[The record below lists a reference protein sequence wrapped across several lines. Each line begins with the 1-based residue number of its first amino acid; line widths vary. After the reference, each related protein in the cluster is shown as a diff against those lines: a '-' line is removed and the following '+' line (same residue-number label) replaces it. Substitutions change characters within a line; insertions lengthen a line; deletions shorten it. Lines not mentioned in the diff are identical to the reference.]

1 MRKEGTHR
9 RLPALLLALSM
20 LLSCAPA
27 ALAAETAA
35 AMQLAK
41 TEGVV
46 AISNNRGRSVS
57 LIEKMRLYSG
67 YHVEKEE
74 ASYAWIDLD
83 STKLNKL
90 DALSEVE
97 IRKSGKQLEL
107 LLNEGN
113 IFFNVTEPL
122 EDGESLNIRTST
134 IVVGIRGTCG
144 WVKIIDQ
151 WTVEVCILEGT
162 VTISVTDPV
171 TGQTKED
178 TLSAGERARCV
189 VYPQDRDGDKCD
201 ILRDR
206 FQREDIDGFVLVEL
220 KPDAPLVEKIYAE
233 SGIDLRDWPRDPD
246 EWLKEDQ
253 EEVRRKLED
262 IEEALEEQD
271 EHISKDPVWPEEP
284 PAVQPQPEEEPPEDA
299 PAADPSSVVTLT
311 LPVEDDVVDDYLG
324 RGYVRQVIVR
334 QAGVRASTGSTLEVD
349 SGITVPAGKTLTMD
363 GGRAMINVLAGQ
375 KLEVNGTLEHVAGQ
389 QPSGEGA
396 NYYTSSGTVI
406 NRGTI
411 RSSIIVDGGRLEN
424 HGTMDGVQINRVATV
439 DNTNGV
445 IKGLTLS
452 RDADGSTI
460 RGGTIRPGGGTAP
473 LNIVVGGWTQTSIVD
488 CVIENENGAAVFV
501 LVYTGFI
508 DFLESYKDS
517 IHLPRMSN
525 SVIRAKIEDVMCLRV
540 LDGSSDPAFIP
551 NGYSVQQSGEWY
563 HLVETGT
570 APTPPIDP
578 NVRVTVTF
586 EGNGGVWP
594 DGSGSIGN
602 NLPSG
607 TPLQTALTD
616 VGYPTRTGYTL
627 AGWNTAADGSGTAFA
642 AAAPITADVT
652 LYAQWAAGGVTWR
665 YDEPTATLYIEGSGP
680 MEDYPLSSVSIA
692 DAITTAPWAEYA
704 AEMRSLV
711 IEDGIT
717 SIGESAFCGCTGL
730 TNMAIPDS
738 VTSIG
743 SFVFAKCSGLTGA
756 LTIPENVTRIGD
768 GAFYECSGLS
778 GTLTIPAG
786 ITSIGSSVFYNCSGL
801 TGALTIP
808 AGVTSAGNYAFA
820 GCSGLTGAL
829 MIPDSVTTIGD
840 HAFNGCSG
848 LSGALTIPDS
858 VTNIGIHAF
867 QHCSSLTSI
876 AISNRVTGIG
886 DGTFYGCSSLTSI
899 EIPNSVTTIGGSVFL
914 YCSSLTTV
922 TIPDSVTSIGGSTFH
937 NTALRTVYYGGTQ
950 AQWNA
955 LMPNTDL
962 VDMYDATIYCSDGSI
977 TYAPTPRTTTASPY
991 SDVPLDAWYAA
1002 AVLYCRDHGL
1012 MSGVDATRFSPG
1024 AGMTRAMLVTVLHRL
1039 AGSPE
1044 APAASFR
1051 DVPAASWYAPAISWA
1066 VQKGVAGGYGDG
1078 RFGPDDPVTR
1088 QQAAA
1093 LLWRFAGEPDALRQS
1108 AFSDRE
1114 AVDSYAQEAVDWA
1127 HAAGILNG
1135 MGDGRFTPGGSAT
1148 RAQTAAILMNYL
1160 RSQAGEG
1167 DALSTASAMD
1177 VMCAPSGMVPMEDGS
1192 FLVTDTYHKLLW
1204 KVRLGAGTVLAGGET
1219 TQGLYGEPLGG
1230 YNDASLLESFFKE
1243 PWAAVPFLDG
1253 WAVSDT
1259 ANNAVR
1265 LVRRKDTQTLNG
1277 KTGEGLTVTA
1287 MGVAF
1292 DRPTGL
1298 AADKDGNLYVS
1309 DTGGGA
1315 VRKISPQGRVTTA
1328 ASRLSEPMGLCWK
1341 NGALYIAEA
1350 GAHRVVKLKDGK
1362 LSTVAGSGEE
1372 GLADGPAEQAAFS
1385 APQGVAVGDNGAV
1398 YVSDTGN
1405 SAVRMVRDGEVTTLA
1420 VRDVSLA
1427 RAGLTAPRGLLVQGD
1442 RLYICDGFARKVFVL
1457 RLG

>member
-1 MRKEGTHR
+1 MRTEGTHR
-9 RLPALLLALSM
+9 RLLALLLALSM

-35 AMQLAK
+35 VMQLAK
-41 TEGVV
+41 TEGTV

-67 YHVEKEE
+67 YHVETEE

-107 LLNEGN
+107 LLNEGS

-206 FQREDIDGFVLVEL
+206 FQREDIGGFVLVEL
-220 KPDAPLVEKIYAE
+220 KPDAPLVERIYEE

-246 EWLKEDQ
+246 ERLKEDQ
-253 EEVRRKLED
+253 EEARRKLED

-284 PAVQPQPEEEPPEDA
+284 PAVQPQPEEAPPEDA

-349 SGITVPAGKTLTMD
+349 SGITVPAGKTLTID

-375 KLEVNGTLEHVAGQ
+375 TLEVNGTLEHVAGQ
-389 QPSGEGA
+389 QPSGEGV

-508 DFLESYKDS
+508 DFLESYRDS

-570 APTPPIDP
+570 PPTPPIDP
-578 NVRVTVTF
+578 NVRVTVIF

-652 LYAQWAAGGVTWR
+652 LYAQWTAGGVTWR
-665 YDEPTATLYIEGSGP
+665 YDEPTQTLYIEGAGP
-680 MEDYPLSSVSIA
+680 MEAMA
-692 DAITTAPWAEYA
+692 DHDPSTVPSPWYDRRAEITTV
-704 AEMRSLV
+704 V
-711 IEDGIT
+711 IGSGVT
-717 SIGESAFCGCTGL
+717 SIIDSAFLGCENMTGI
-730 TNMAIPDS
+730 NIPDS
-738 VTSIG
+738 VTSLG
-743 SFVFAKCSGLTGA
+743 SNSFQGC
-756 LTIPENVTRIGD
+756 
-768 GAFYECSGLS
+768 
-778 GTLTIPAG
+778 
-786 ITSIGSSVFYNCSGL
+786 TSLASIV
-801 TGALTIP
+801 
-808 AGVTSAGNYAFA
+808 
-820 GCSGLTGAL
+820 
-829 MIPDSVTTIGD
+829 IPDSITTISY
-840 HAFNGCSG
+840 NGFYDC
-848 LSGALTIPDS
+848 
-858 VTNIGIHAF
+858 N
-867 QHCSSLTSI
+867 SLTSI
-876 AISNRVTGIG
+876 TLPRNLTVISSNMLALCR
-886 DGTFYGCSSLTSI
+886 SLTSI
-899 EIPNSVTTIGGSVFL
+899 TVPDGVTKIEKEAFFNCTGLEDI
-914 YCSSLTTV
+914 
-922 TIPDSVTSIGGSTFH
+922 TIPASVGSIGEM
-937 NTALRTVYYGGTQ
+937 ALYGCGNLTNVYYGGTQ

-955 LMPNTDL
+955 LMPTTDL
-962 VDMYDATIYCSDGSI
+962 TDMYAVTIHCTDGDI
-977 TYAPTPRTTTASPY
+977 TSTTTTIPTPRSTTASPY

-1051 DVPAASWYAPAISWA
+1051 DVPAGSWYAPAVSWA
-1066 VQKGVAGGYGDG
+1066 VQQGVAGGYGDG

-1114 AVDSYAQEAVDWA
+1114 AVDSYAREAVDWA

-1135 MGDGRFTPGGSAT
+1135 MGDGRFTPDGSAT

-1167 DALSTASAMD
+1167 DALSTISAMD

-1219 TQGLYGEPLGG
+1219 TLGLYGEPLGG

-1243 PWAAVPFLDG
+1243 PWAAAPFLDG

-1259 ANNAVR
+1259 ANDAVR

-1277 KTGEGLTVTA
+1277 KTSEGLTVTA

-1309 DTGGGA
+1309 DTGSGA
-1315 VRKISPQGRVTTA
+1315 VRKITPQGRVTTA

-1362 LSTVAGSGEE
+1362 LTTVAGSGEE

>member
-20 LLSCAPA
+20 LLNCAPA

-67 YHVEKEE
+67 YHVETEE

-113 IFFNVTEPL
+113 IFFNVTEPM

-262 IEEALEEQD
+262 IEKALEEQD

-284 PAVQPQPEEEPPEDA
+284 SAVQPQPEEEPFEEPVPAPTPQRLMMKITDDA
-299 PAADPSSVVTLT
+299 A
-311 LPVEDDVVDDYLG
+311 
-324 RGYVRQVIVR
+324 
-334 QAGVRASTGSTLEVD
+334 QAHLASTARVYVAASPAPQNNLANVLEVD
-349 SGITVPAGKTLTMD
+349 SGLSVPAGKTLDLESGIDAAVYAPNTLQVDGTMRLHGGSLTNGGAVNITSANTLRVGGNIVNQGVMTVPATGRVVVEGTFTND
-363 GGRAMINVLAGQ
+363 GTITPTQGATIQARQFVMNRPVTDWAV
-375 KLEVNGTLEHVAGQ
+375 
-389 QPSGEGA
+389 SGA
-396 NYYTSSGTVI
+396 PDSSGYYFLVY
-406 NRGTI
+406 
-411 RSSIIVDGGRLEN
+411 V
-424 HGTMDGVQINRVATV
+424 
-439 DNTNGV
+439 
-445 IKGLTLS
+445 
-452 RDADGSTI
+452 
-460 RGGTIRPGGGTAP
+460 GGGTP
-473 LNIVVGGWTQTSIVD
+473 NPNPPVD
-488 CVIENENGAAVFV
+488 P
-501 LVYTGFI
+501 
-508 DFLESYKDS
+508 K
-517 IHLPRMSN
+517 
-525 SVIRAKIEDVMCLRV
+525 
-540 LDGSSDPAFIP
+540 
-551 NGYSVQQSGEWY
+551 
-563 HLVETGT
+563 
-570 APTPPIDP
+570 PPIDP
-578 NVRVTVTF
+578 NVRVTVIF

-652 LYAQWAAGGVTWR
+652 LYAQWTAGGVTWR
-665 YDEPTATLYIEGSGP
+665 YDEPTQTLYIEGAGP
-680 MEDYPLSSVSIA
+680 MEAMA
-692 DAITTAPWAEYA
+692 DHDPSTVPSPWYDRRAEITTV
-704 AEMRSLV
+704 V
-711 IEDGIT
+711 IGSGVT
-717 SIGESAFCGCTGL
+717 SIIDSAFLGCENMTGI
-730 TNMAIPDS
+730 NIPDS
-738 VTSIG
+738 VTSLG
-743 SFVFAKCSGLTGA
+743 SNSFQGC
-756 LTIPENVTRIGD
+756 
-768 GAFYECSGLS
+768 
-778 GTLTIPAG
+778 
-786 ITSIGSSVFYNCSGL
+786 TSLASIV
-801 TGALTIP
+801 
-808 AGVTSAGNYAFA
+808 
-820 GCSGLTGAL
+820 
-829 MIPDSVTTIGD
+829 IPDSITTISY
-840 HAFNGCSG
+840 NGFYDC
-848 LSGALTIPDS
+848 
-858 VTNIGIHAF
+858 N
-867 QHCSSLTSI
+867 SLTSI
-876 AISNRVTGIG
+876 TLPRNLTVISSNMLALCR
-886 DGTFYGCSSLTSI
+886 SLTSI
-899 EIPNSVTTIGGSVFL
+899 TVPDGVTKIEKEAFFNCTGLEDI
-914 YCSSLTTV
+914 
-922 TIPDSVTSIGGSTFH
+922 TIPASVGSIGEM
-937 NTALRTVYYGGTQ
+937 ALYGCGNLTNVYYGGTQ

-955 LMPNTDL
+955 LMPTTDL
-962 VDMYDATIYCSDGSI
+962 TDMYAVTIHCTDGDI
-977 TYAPTPRTTTASPY
+977 TSTTTTIPTPRSTTASPY

-1051 DVPAASWYAPAISWA
+1051 DVPAGSWYAPAVSWA
-1066 VQKGVAGGYGDG
+1066 VQQGVAGGYGDG

-1114 AVDSYAQEAVDWA
+1114 AVDSYAREAVDWA

-1135 MGDGRFTPGGSAT
+1135 MGDGRFTPDGSAT

-1167 DALSTASAMD
+1167 DALSTISAMD

-1219 TQGLYGEPLGG
+1219 TLGLYGEPLGG

-1243 PWAAVPFLDG
+1243 PWAAAPFLDG

-1259 ANNAVR
+1259 ANDAVR

-1277 KTGEGLTVTA
+1277 KTSEGLTVTA

-1309 DTGGGA
+1309 DTGSGA
-1315 VRKISPQGRVTTA
+1315 VRKITPQGRVTTA

-1362 LSTVAGSGEE
+1362 LTTVAGSGEE

>member
-67 YHVEKEE
+67 YHVETEE

-262 IEEALEEQD
+262 IEKALEEQD

-284 PAVQPQPEEEPPEDA
+284 SAVQPQPEEEPFEEPVPAPTPQRLMMKITDDA
-299 PAADPSSVVTLT
+299 A
-311 LPVEDDVVDDYLG
+311 
-324 RGYVRQVIVR
+324 
-334 QAGVRASTGSTLEVD
+334 QAHLASTARVYVAASPAPQNNLANVLEVD
-349 SGITVPAGKTLTMD
+349 SGLSVPAGKTLDLESGIDAAVYAPNTLQVDGTMRLHGGSLTNGGAVNITSANTLRVGGNIVNQGVMTVPATGRVVVEGTFTND
-363 GGRAMINVLAGQ
+363 GTITPTQGATIQARQFVMNRPVTDWAV
-375 KLEVNGTLEHVAGQ
+375 
-389 QPSGEGA
+389 SGA
-396 NYYTSSGTVI
+396 PDSSGYYFLVY
-406 NRGTI
+406 
-411 RSSIIVDGGRLEN
+411 V
-424 HGTMDGVQINRVATV
+424 
-439 DNTNGV
+439 
-445 IKGLTLS
+445 
-452 RDADGSTI
+452 
-460 RGGTIRPGGGTAP
+460 GGGTP
-473 LNIVVGGWTQTSIVD
+473 NPPVD
-488 CVIENENGAAVFV
+488 P
-501 LVYTGFI
+501 
-508 DFLESYKDS
+508 K
-517 IHLPRMSN
+517 
-525 SVIRAKIEDVMCLRV
+525 
-540 LDGSSDPAFIP
+540 
-551 NGYSVQQSGEWY
+551 
-563 HLVETGT
+563 
-570 APTPPIDP
+570 PPIDP

-594 DGSGSIGN
+594 NGNGSIGN
-602 NLPSG
+602 SLPSG
-607 TPLQTALTD
+607 ATLQTALAD

-962 VDMYDATIYCSDGSI
+962 ADMYDATIYCSDGSI

-1287 MGVAF
+1287 MGVTF

-1315 VRKISPQGRVTTA
+1315 VRKITPQGRVTTA

-1350 GAHRVVKLKDGK
+1350 GAHRVVKLRDGK